1 MTSVYAGAPLL
12 PQPARTSHH
21 PPVTHPELTLEQH
34 HVDAAYAALERARSR
49 AYAGEA
55 EAALSDPAISRSAHL
70 DREALMAAFLRR
82 AARLRTG
89 DQPLVFGRIDTAGES
104 LHIGRLG
111 LAGESGDRL
120 VVDWRTPV
128 AEPFYRATPLD
139 TMGLRRRRHLH
150 CRGSRVIG
158 LDDDFFDDALKGAD
172 DLVLVGEAAL
182 LASITQSRTGRM
194 RNIVP
199 TIQREQ
205 DAIIRAPLDQTLV
218 VQGGPG
224 TGKTVVALH
233 RAAFLLYT
241 YRHRLKGRPVLVVG
255 PNPLFLRYIEDVLPE
270 LGEDEVCLATAGEL
284 VAGVSVNGAD
294 DADVAQLKGDPR
306 WVTVI
311 ARAIEQRRRG
321 LRKDLVVWHDSQP
334 LHLSAD
340 ESAEM
345 VAATAA
351 RGEPHNT
358 GRRELHKALLRR
370 LYDIYRDVAADA
382 GADNVTERVP
392 FYEEVAHQPRVAVA
406 LDEMW
411 PLLTPAAV
419 VGGLLRD
426 KDVLAA
432 AAEGVLDKD
441 EAALL
446 PAGRSD
452 AVTAADVA
460 LLDEADA
467 QLGPQTVAR
476 KAAPSAARAELLRE
490 LEQQAL
496 YDAGDVGHLALDPDL
511 KEDVLDVVRERFA
524 QDFPEPA
531 EPGETLPFGHVVVDE
546 AQDLSPMQWRML
558 GRRCPSGSMTIVGD
572 LQQALAGSGTGSWEA
587 ALAHLPSRVPRATA
601 TLSVNYRTPAE
612 IMAVAESLVRDDAQ
626 PAPHAQSV
634 RESGRHPRF
643 IATSTADLRDAVR
656 GALVGIREDVGEGKI
671 AVIHPAS
678 RRALVQELVPH
689 CHDPLEALD
698 AAVAAFTVEEVRG
711 LEFDGVVVVEPNAIA
726 AEHHHGRHA
735 LYVAVTRAVQ
745 ALYVVHTT
753 SSPWPP

>member
-1 MTSVYAGAPLL
+1 V
-12 PQPARTSHH
+12 
-21 PPVTHPELTLEQH
+21 
-34 HVDAAYAALERARSR
+34 AAA
-49 AYAGEA
+49 
-55 EAALSDPAISRSAHL
+55 SDPTISRSAHL
-70 DREALMAAFLRR
+70 DREALMSAFVRR

-89 DQPLVFGRIDTAGES
+89 DQPLVFGRIDTADES

-111 LAGESGDRL
+111 LADESGERL
-120 VVDWRTPV
+120 VVDWRTPA

-150 CRGSRVIG
+150 CRGSRVVG
-158 LDDDFFDDALKGAD
+158 LDDDFFDDALRND

-182 LASITQSRTGRM
+182 LAAITQSRTGRM

-241 YRHRLKGRPVLVVG
+241 HRQRLKGRPVLVVG

-270 LGEDEVCLATAGEL
+270 LGEDQVRLATAGEL
-284 VAGVSVNGAD
+284 VAGVSVNATDTAD
-294 DADVAQLKGDPR
+294 AARLKGDPR

-311 ARAIEQRRRG
+311 ARAIEQRRHG
-321 LRKDLVVWHDSQP
+321 LRNDLVVWHDSQP
-334 LHLSAD
+334 LRLSAG

-345 VAATAA
+345 VAAVAE
-351 RGEPHNT
+351 RGEPHNA

-370 LYDIYRDVAADA
+370 LYDVYLDVAADA
-382 GADNVTERVP
+382 GADGVTERVP
-392 FYEEVAHQPRVAVA
+392 FYEDVAHQPRLVAA

-419 VGGLLRD
+419 VRDLLRD
-426 KDVLAA
+426 EAPAA
-432 AAEGVLDKD
+432 NA
-441 EAALL
+441 
-446 PAGRSD
+446 D

-467 QLGPQTVAR
+467 QLGPLTVAR
-476 KAAPSAARAELLRE
+476 KPAPSAVRAELLRE
-490 LEQQAL
+490 IEQQAI
-496 YDAGDVGHLALDPDL
+496 YDAGDVGYLAYDPDL

-524 QDFPEPA
+524 QDFPEPV
-531 EPGETLPFGHVVVDE
+531 EDGETLAYGHVVVDE

-572 LQQALAGSGTGSWEA
+572 LQQAFAGSGAGSWEA
-587 ALAHLPSRVPRATA
+587 ALAHLPPRVPRATA

-612 IMAVAESLVRDDAQ
+612 IMAVAESLVSDDAQ
-626 PAPHAQSV
+626 PGPRVRSV
-634 RESGRHPRF
+634 RESGRPPRF
-643 IATSTADLRDAVR
+643 VATSTAELPDAVR
-656 GALVGIREDVGEGKI
+656 DALAGIRDEVGEGRV
-671 AVIHPAS
+671 AVVHPAS
-678 RRALVQELVPH
+678 ARAWMRELVPP

-698 AAVAAFTVEEVRG
+698 APVAAFTVDEVRG
-711 LEFDGVVVVEPNAIA
+711 LEFDGVVVVEPSAIA
-726 AEHHHGRHA
+726 AEHRHGRHA
-735 LYVAVTRAVQ
+735 LYVAVTRAVK
-745 ALYVVHTT
+745 ALSVVHTT

>member
-1 MTSVYAGAPLL
+1 M
-12 PQPARTSHH
+12 
-21 PPVTHPELTLEQH
+21 THPELQLEQH
-34 HVDAAYAALERARSR
+34 HVDAAYAALERAGSR
-49 AYAGEA
+49 ARDGEA
-55 EAALSDPAISRSAHL
+55 EAAAADPTISVSAHL
-70 DREALMAAFLRR
+70 DREALMEAFLRR

-89 DQPLVFGRIDTAGES
+89 DQPLVFGRIDTTDES

-111 LAGESGDRL
+111 LADESGDRL

-128 AEPFYRATPLD
+128 AESFYRATPLD

-150 CRGSRVIG
+150 CRGSRVVG
-158 LDDDFFDDALKGAD
+158 LDDDFFDDALKGTD
-172 DLVLVGEAAL
+172 GLVLVGEAAL
-182 LASITQSRTGRM
+182 LAAITQSRTGRM

-241 YRHRLKGRPVLVVG
+241 YRHRLRGRPVLVVG

-270 LGEDEVCLATAGEL
+270 LGEDQVLLATAGEL
-284 VAGVSVNGAD
+284 VAGMSVSGTD

-311 ARAIEQRRRG
+311 AHAIEQRRRG
-321 LRKDLVVWHDSQP
+321 LRADLVVWHDSQP
-334 LHLSAD
+334 LHLSTD
-340 ESAEM
+340 ESAAM
-345 VAATAA
+345 VEAVAA
-351 RGEPHNT
+351 RGEQHNT

-370 LYDIYRDVAADA
+370 LYDIYCDVAADVGA
-382 GADNVTERVP
+382 GSVTERVP
-392 FYEEVAHQPRVAVA
+392 FYEEVAHQPRLVAA

-411 PLLTPAAV
+411 PLLAPATV
-419 VGGLLRD
+419 VGDLLRD
-426 KDVLAA
+426 DVLVAGAA
-432 AAEGVLDKD
+432 GGVLDED
-441 EAALL
+441 EIALL
-446 PAGRSD
+446 LAGRSD
-452 AVTAADVA
+452 SVTAADVA

-467 QLGPQTVAR
+467 QLGPPTVAR
-476 KAAPSAARAELLRE
+476 KAAPSAVRAELLHE
-490 LEQQAL
+490 IEQQAL
-496 YDAGDVGHLALDPDL
+496 DDAGDVGYLALDPDL

-531 EPGETLPFGHVVVDE
+531 EAAETLAFGHVVVDE

-558 GRRCPSGSMTIVGD
+558 ARRCPSGSMTIVGD
-572 LQQALAGSGTGSWEA
+572 LQQALAGSGAGSWEV
-587 ALAHLPSRVPRATA
+587 ALAHLPPGVPRAAA

-612 IMAVAESLVRDDAQ
+612 IMTVAESLVRDDAQ
-626 PAPHAQSV
+626 TPPRVRSV
-634 RESGRHPRF
+634 RESGRQPRF
-643 IATSTADLRDAVR
+643 IATSTADLPDAVR
-656 GALVGIREDVGEGKI
+656 GALVGIRDDVGEGRI

-678 RRALVQELVPH
+678 TRAVVQDLVPP

-698 AAVAAFTVEEVRG
+698 AAVAAFTVDEVRG
-711 LEFDGVVVVEPNAIA
+711 LEFDGVVVVEPSAIA

-753 SSPWPP
+753 STPWPP